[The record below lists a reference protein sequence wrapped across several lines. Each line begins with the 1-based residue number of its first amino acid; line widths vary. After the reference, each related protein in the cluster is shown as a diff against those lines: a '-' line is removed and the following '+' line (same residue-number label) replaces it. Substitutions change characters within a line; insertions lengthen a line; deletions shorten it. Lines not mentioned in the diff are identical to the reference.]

1 MKIILNFFLYITYH
15 NQKCF
20 YMFVHYEAKIYW
32 LLYEYELYYV
42 LYEINFFLFVK
53 LYVIKIKLENAF
65 FYFFLN
71 MLTNNLQKKII
82 NK

>member
-32 LLYEYELYYV
+32 LV